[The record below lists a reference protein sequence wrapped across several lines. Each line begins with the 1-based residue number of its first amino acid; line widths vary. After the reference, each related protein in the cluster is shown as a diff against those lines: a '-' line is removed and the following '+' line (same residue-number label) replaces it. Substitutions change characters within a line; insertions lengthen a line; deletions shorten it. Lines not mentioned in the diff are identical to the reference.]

1 MAAPTIQDFADA
13 LEVATEEQKIVLLDA
28 NGDVLDWSVPIDTKC
43 KTLKMVA
50 ASKLG
55 KPPGRIRIWTRGC
68 ATPVGADVILSA
80 GTYKIKDAPAPG
92 YVYKAAKLANQE
104 QTQELGKM
112 ITEAKNQGVQ
122 EVKHLID
129 GLEERLVIANTTCA
143 NAVLDEVWKEGQM
156 CRAETFHTAKI
167 AVEQTMQ
174 VQSEIQSKKP
184 IGNSAAEKRL
194 YAGRMVWEWQKQ
206 VHDCKNLENR
216 EKSLKKLASLAKKTD
231 KDGYF
236 NFPNRS
242 VFYPKPTAGQQTLA
256 PKNEKGKKK
265 ADPKQASAPPAKKAK
280 SAASSAVV
288 PRTSSAASSAVVPR
302 TSSAASA
309 VVPRTSSAALSAVVP
324 RNSSAASAVVPRTS
338 SAASEVVPRTVSVT
352 VVSDDGEDGCY
363 KIKPT
368 TPLGI
373 VKKDWCDANYLN
385 VEDVTLRW
393 SNTDLNDAAT
403 LISFRELNLQDV
415 VKIQAVVTI

>member
-1 MAAPTIQDFADA
+1 
-13 LEVATEEQKIVLLDA
+13 
-28 NGDVLDWSVPIDTKC
+28 
-43 KTLKMVA
+43 
-50 ASKLG
+50 
-55 KPPGRIRIWTRGC
+55 
-68 ATPVGADVILSA
+68 
-80 GTYKIKDAPAPG
+80 
-92 YVYKAAKLANQE
+92 
-104 QTQELGKM
+104 M

-156 CRAETFHTAKI
+156 CRAETFRTAKI

-288 PRTSSAASSAVVPR
+288 PRTSSAA
-302 TSSAASA
+302 
-309 VVPRTSSAALSAVVP
+309 LSAVVP